1 MLHAQH
7 QRQMRNLIPKESG
20 MADINPTTM
29 ATQLATAYTQNAQ
42 SLITAKTQVAQAN
55 STALTKLQ
63 TALQTFNTALTSLS
77 GKKGVQQQAASFSS
91 STYGTATASST
102 AQAGTYSVFVE
113 QLATAHQVA
122 FEDLPAVPVATGGP
136 ISVNLADGSS
146 FNVNLS
152 AADQDGDGT
161 LSQAEIARAINQA
174 SGNGGKVTAMI
185 VTAGGS
191 TQLVMTSAQSGAAGA
206 TSLDTSG
213 LPASGLKDAL
223 DNGKQLAAAQDAI
236 VWLGEQGTGLKLQQ
250 GSNTFTAIAGVTMTF
265 TQKMATGSAP
275 ITLTVSRDDSATA
288 SNVQGFI
295 DAYNTLK
302 KTLDELTKTA
312 NADAGTSAA
321 AFASDSG
328 VRALRNKLTSMIR
341 QDFGGLS
348 LMDFGVSASRDGTLS
363 LDKTKLEKAVT
374 ANPDGLDA
382 LFGSTSIT
390 ASSGLLGGLDKYLD
404 VWLDSTNGQI
414 KNRQASVQSMQKAL
428 TTKQTRLDA
437 QYDSFYE
444 RYLQQFSQL
453 QTLQSQMSQTSGLFD
468 SLFTS

>member
-1 MLHAQH
+1 
-7 QRQMRNLIPKESG
+7 
-20 MADINPTTM
+20 MADINPTSM

-42 SLITAKTQVAQAN
+42 SLITAKTKVSQATN
-55 STALTKLQ
+55 TALTKLQ
-63 TALQTFNTALTSLS
+63 TALQTFNTALTTLS
-77 GKKGVQQQAASFSS
+77 GKKGVQQSSASFSS
-91 STYGTATASST
+91 SAYGTATASTT

-113 QLATAHQVA
+113 QLASTHQVA
-122 FEDLPAVPVATGGP
+122 YEDLPAVPVATGGP

-161 LSQAEIARAINQA
+161 LSQAEIARAINQSA
-174 SGNGGKVTAMI
+174 GNGGKVTAMI
-185 VTAGGS
+185 VTTGGG
-191 TQLVMTSAQSGAAGA
+191 TQLVMTSAQGGAAGA
-206 TSLDTSG
+206 ISLDTSG
-213 LPASGLKDAL
+213 LPAGALKDAL
-223 DNGKQLAAAQDAI
+223 ATGKQLVPAQDAI
-236 VWLGEQGTGLKLQQ
+236 VWLGEQGTGIKLQQ
-250 GSNTFTAIAGVTMTF
+250 GSNTFTAIAGVSMSF
-265 TQKMATGSAP
+265 TQKMSTGSAAM
-275 ITLTVSRDDSATA
+275 TLTVARDDSATA
-288 SNVQGFI
+288 SNVQGFV

-312 NADAGTSAA
+312 NADSGTAAA

-341 QDFGGLS
+341 QDFGGLN
-348 LMDFGVSASRDGTLS
+348 LMDFGVSAGRDGTLS

-404 VWLDSTNGQI
+404 VWLDTTAGQI
-414 KNRQASVQSMQKAL
+414 KNRQTSVQSMQKAL
-428 TTKQTRLDA
+428 STKQTRLDA
-437 QYDSFYE
+437 QYDTFYE
-444 RYLQQFSQL
+444 RYLKQFSQL
-453 QTLQSQMSQTSGLFD
+453 QTLQSQMSQTAGLFD